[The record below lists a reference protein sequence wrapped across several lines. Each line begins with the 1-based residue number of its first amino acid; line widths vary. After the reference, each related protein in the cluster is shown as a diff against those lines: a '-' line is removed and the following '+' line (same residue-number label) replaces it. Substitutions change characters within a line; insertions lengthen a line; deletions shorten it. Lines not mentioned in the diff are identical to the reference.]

1 MIRKVLIAA
10 ATLLIAVV
18 ALKAT
23 NLDGYVKVYWDKL
36 CSKIKKAPSLE
47 DRVAKLKV
55 DISRIDDEI
64 KAGIG
69 EEIRLEQSVARIR
82 KDLDTEKEKLAA
94 FEAEHLKLKTALAAA
109 VEAKKTQV
117 SFEGDSLS
125 IDAAAARLSTLN
137 TLVPAQRKTVEK
149 LKEDE
154 NNVVTTL
161 EAVRKDLRGMSDDKA
176 KFEALV
182 KNLELRIKQVRQSE
196 RENKVGND
204 RGRSGQ
210 IEADLQEIEEDL
222 GVRERFIEK
231 EKQYGLIEARKAK
244 EAAKGQSAE
253 EVLKAAQKLDAS
265 K

>member
-36 CSKIKKAPSLE
+36 CSRIKKAPSLE

-55 DISRIDDEI
+55 DIGRIDDEM
-64 KAGIG
+64 KASIS
-69 EEIRLEQSVARIR
+69 EEIRLEQSLKRIR
-82 KDLDTEKEKLAA
+82 KDLDAEKETLTA
-94 FEAEHLKLKTALAAA
+94 FETEHQKLKTALTAA

-117 SFEGDSLS
+117 SFEGEPMSV
-125 IDAAAARLSTLN
+125 DAATARLATLN

-149 LKEDE
+149 LKDDE
-154 NNVVTTL
+154 KTVVATHD
-161 EAVRKDLRGMSDDKA
+161 AVHKDLNAMSEDKA
-176 KFEALV
+176 KFETLV

-204 RGRSGQ
+204 RGRSNQ

-231 EKQYGLIEARKAK
+231 EKQYGLIKAREAK
-244 EAAKGQSAE
+244 ETARTQSAE
-253 EVLKAAQKLDAS
+253 EVLKAAQKLDAG